1 MLDSNDE
8 LGNLIMSFD
17 VKETNKNNK
26 VDQFLREMN
35 LHNKLENLE
44 E

>member
-17 VKETNKNNK
+17 AKETNKNNK
-26 VDQFLREMN
+26 VDQFLIEMN
-35 LHNKLENLE
+35 LHNKLEKLDE
-44 E
+44 